1 MPALKVTEKAPDF
14 KLLDQN
20 GVEHSLSDYAGKT
33 VLIYF
38 YPKDDTPGCTKEA
51 CAIRDNHDRFADLNV
66 KVFGVS
72 HDTPE
77 SHKKFIEKY
86 NLPFDLL
93 SDPKKEMITAYGAG
107 GMMTRRVSY
116 LIDGNGVVLKYYPK
130 VDPVSHA
137 EEILADVVE
146 LTG

>member
-1 MPALKVTEKAPDF
+1 MPALKPNDSAPDF
-14 KLLDQN
+14 TLLDQDS
-20 GVEHSLSDYAGKT
+20 VKQSLSKYKGQK

-51 CAIRDNHDRFADLNV
+51 CGLRDNYDELVKLGV

-77 SHKKFIEKY
+77 SHKKFVEKY
-86 NLPFDLL
+86 NLPFTLL
-93 SDPKKEMITAYGAG
+93 SDPNKEMIKSYGAG

-116 LIDGNGVVLKYYPK
+116 LIDETGTVVKYYAK
-130 VDPVSHA
+130 VDPVAHA
-137 EEILADVVE
+137 EQVISDLKN
-146 LTG
+146 L

>member
-1 MPALKVTEKAPDF
+1 MPALNPTEKAPEF
-14 KLLDQN
+14 TLLDQDSKL
-20 GVEHSLSDYAGKT
+20 HSLKDYEGSK

-51 CAIRDNHDRFADLNV
+51 CAIRDNHDKFADLGV

-77 SHKKFIEKY
+77 SHKKFIEKHG
-86 NLPFDLL
+86 LPFSLL
-93 SDPKKEMITAYGAG
+93 SDPKKEMIKAYGAG

-116 LIDGNGVVLKYYPK
+116 LIDENGVVLKYYPK
-130 VDPVSHA
+130 VDPVTHA
-137 EEILADVVE
+137 EQILDDIKS
-146 LTG
+146 L